1 MSKRP
6 DFFIVGA
13 PKSGTTAMYAYLR
26 DHPGIFLPERKELRY
41 FGSDLEIRDRRALT
55 ETEYLA
61 HFDAARADQLV
72 GTAYV
77 WYLYSATAAREIRA
91 FAPDARIVAML
102 RNPVDMLHALH
113 GENLFNGNEDI
124 GDFGAALSA
133 EVDRVAGRRI
143 PPHAHLVQA
152 LWYST
157 VPCFTEQLRRY
168 EEAFGRERMHI
179 IVFDDFSAD
188 PAAAYADLLGFLGVT
203 ADAGPSRFAVVNAA
217 KRTRSEWFRH
227 FLARPPEPARRLVRA
242 VLPPAVRRGLYERAK
257 RLNVVERGRPP
268 LDETLRQQLRR
279 QYRDE
284 VARLSEY
291 LGRDLSHWADA
302 AGATTVRD
310 GSAR

>member
-1 MSKRP
+1 MSRRP

-13 PKSGTTAMYAYLR
+13 PKCGTTAMYAYLR

-55 ETEYLA
+55 EAEYLA
-61 HFDAARADQLV
+61 HFDGARADQLV

-77 WYLYSATAAREIRA
+77 WYLYSTTAAQEIRA

-102 RNPVDMLHALH
+102 RNPVDLLHALH

-124 GDFGAALSA
+124 GDFGDALVA
-133 EVDRVAGRRI
+133 EPERVAGRRI
-143 PPHAHLVQA
+143 PPHAHLLQA

-157 VPCFTEQLRRY
+157 VPRYTEQLRRY

-188 PAAAYADLLGFLGVT
+188 PAAAYADLLRFLGVR
-203 ADAGPSRFAVVNAA
+203 ADAGPSQFAVVNAA
-217 KRTRSEWFRH
+217 RRTRSEWFRH
-227 FLARPPEPARRLVRA
+227 FLARPPEPARRVVRA
-242 VLPPAVRRGLYERAK
+242 VLPPSVRRGLYERAK

-268 LDETLRQQLRR
+268 LDEALRR
-279 QYRDE
+279 QLRGQFRDE
-284 VARLSEY
+284 VDRLSEY
-291 LGRDLSHWADA
+291 LGRDLSHWAGGTA
-302 AGATTVRD
+302 V
-310 GSAR
+310 SAVMDDPAR